1 VVIVHGLWMHPITM
15 FPLAQ
20 MLRRRGHVVSFFGYS
35 SITRSVEENGC
46 RLKDF
51 LARRDSSQ
59 VDIVAHSL
67 GSLVTLAALE
77 QAAVGNNPITK
88 AAGKF
93 VAIAPPFCGSRVGRT
108 LQNTPFLKLSL
119 GKSSNCW
126 EACARHAPLGWD
138 VGVIAG
144 TKSFGAGRI
153 VCALPLPN
161 DGTVAL
167 AETQILGAKEEL
179 ALPETHTGIVFSA
192 KVADLVSLFL
202 KHGTFNPARL

>member
-1 VVIVHGLWMHPITM
+1 M

-35 SITRSVEENGC
+35 SITRSVGENGC
-46 RLKDF
+46 HLKDF
-51 LARRDSSQ
+51 VARRDSQ

-67 GSLVTLAALE
+67 GSLVTISALE
-77 QAAVGNNPITK
+77 QAAVDGNLSPI
-88 AAGKF
+88 AAGRF
-93 VAIAPPFCGSRVGRT
+93 VAIAPPFCGSKVGLT
-108 LQNTPFLKLSL
+108 LQNTALLKWSL
-119 GKSSNCW
+119 GKSVDCW
-126 EACARHAPLGWD
+126 DTCTRHAPSGWD

-167 AETQILGAKEEL
+167 SETKILGSKEEL
-179 ALPETHTGIVFSA
+179 RLPETHTGIVFSA

-202 KHGTFNPARL
+202 KHGTFYPARL